1 MVEVRIVVG
10 NDEIPLIGPRL
21 AAFQKTLAPDMTTG
35 GESGKVQSATATH
48 AFISRLLRQIREHEL
63 RISELERQE
72 KEKRDSNRIR
82 TGKGGRR

>member
-72 KEKRDSNRIR
+72 KEKRDSNRLR
-82 TGKGGRR
+82 SGKGNRR

>member
-10 NDEIPLIGPRL
+10 NEEIALIAQRL
-21 AAFQKTLAPDMTTG
+21 AAFHKTLAPDMTTG
-35 GESGKVQSATATH
+35 GESAKVQTATATY
-48 AFISRLLRQIREHEL
+48 AFISRLLRQLRDHEL
-63 RISELERQE
+63 RIKELERQE